1 MKTYTLHCQLKAKE
15 HDLLGYTTYVFENLE
30 NASFG
35 HKYCMITRWPNWQCR
50 NVDIG
55 EIGYVTYQEV
65 IAGQDTWWDGSKN
78 VPFNYSNLIFI
89 KFIKENKLDNSIK
102 DIIL

>member
-1 MKTYTLHCQLKAKE
+1 MITNTLYCQLKAKE

-30 NASFG
+30 NAPFG
-35 HKYCMITRWPNWQCR
+35 HKYLMLTRWPNWQCR

-65 IAGQDTWWDGSKN
+65 IAGKDTWWNGTKD

-89 KFIKENKLDNSIK
+89 KFIKENKKDNSK